1 MKLVNHF
8 KLFFL
13 VREFSLRDDVF
24 NKISRKYAVSV
35 GLPVVDGVR

>member
-1 MKLVNHF
+1 MNLLNHF

-13 VREFSLRDDVF
+13 VREFSLTDDVF

-35 GLPVVDGVR
+35 APPVVDGVR